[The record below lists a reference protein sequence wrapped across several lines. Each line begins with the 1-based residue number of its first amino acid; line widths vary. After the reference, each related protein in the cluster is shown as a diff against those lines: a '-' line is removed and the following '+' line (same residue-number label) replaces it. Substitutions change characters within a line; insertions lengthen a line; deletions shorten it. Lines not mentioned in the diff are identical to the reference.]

1 MSILVIEAGP
11 NNYQELTIVTP
22 FLFLP
27 NILPGSKTVSFHT
40 SPKSRL
46 LADRQVT
53 IPAARVLGGGSS
65 INMLIYSR
73 AQQSD
78 FDSWGMPGWSTN
90 ELIPYMKKVNTEA
103 LHFASSIPDC
113 LLSPI

>member
-1 MSILVIEAGP
+1 MSILMIEAGP
-11 NNYQELTIVTP
+11 NNHQELNIVTP
-22 FLFLP
+22 FLLLS
-27 NILPGSKTVSFHT
+27 NLMPGSKTVSFHT
-40 SPKSRL
+40 SPKSSL
-46 LADRQVT
+46 LADREVT

-90 ELIPYMKKVNTEA
+90 ELIPYMRKVNMEA
-103 LHFASSIPDC
+103 LYCTSSTPD
-113 LLSPI
+113 